1 MVILN
6 SDKLFDLKNLD
17 DLPEDVKK
25 EVAPLGLRKDT
36 EMLLSL
42 FDIKNQLSIDEIVVG
57 LMRKHGLKKKRSWV
71 SSTIYN
77 LKRRNIIKKID
88 EDYYEKTNI
97 GHG

>member
-1 MVILN
+1 MSEI
-6 SDKLFDLKNLD
+6 FDLNNLD
-17 DLPEDVKK
+17 DLPEDVRK

-77 LKRRNIIKKID
+77 LKRREIIKESDGNKKF
-88 EDYYEKTNI
+88 YEKVKV
-97 GHG
+97 